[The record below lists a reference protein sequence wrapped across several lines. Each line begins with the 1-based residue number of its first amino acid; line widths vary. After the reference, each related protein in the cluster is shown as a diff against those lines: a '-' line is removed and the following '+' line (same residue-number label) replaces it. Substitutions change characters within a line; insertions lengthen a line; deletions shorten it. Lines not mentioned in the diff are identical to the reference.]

1 MESPRLNTRGA
12 RKKVRKGHPQGAWI
26 TARRA
31 VQYLT
36 LAFFIL
42 LFILSRQ
49 GGWPGQV
56 INLPMRLDPLA
67 VLANLL
73 ASRTWLAGSS
83 LALIILLLTL
93 VFGRAWCGWLCPL
106 GTTLDLLPLRRA
118 RGQRTAP
125 PEGWRRVKY
134 DLFLVILVAALL
146 GNLSLLFFDPL
157 AILVRTLTVS
167 VWPALDRVL
176 TATESALYGV
186 PALAGPVSSFD
197 QLLRPGLLPPTP
209 VYYRDTLLFAGLF
222 LGVIL
227 LNVFAERFWCRYL
240 CPLGG
245 LLGLVSK
252 LAPFRRRVSED
263 CKGCTLCT
271 DVCPTGTID
280 PSQGYRSDPGE
291 CTMCLNCL
299 EICPRGL
306 NTFSPRF
313 STSTWDRYDPGRRE
327 VLGAIAAAVIG
338 VSLFQS
344 DSLAKRESPFLVRPP
359 GARENNLDAVA
370 LTRCIRCG
378 ECMRICPT
386 GGLQPAVFEAGLEGF
401 GSPVLIPRLGF
412 CDYACTACGQAC
424 PVQAI
429 PPLSLDQKRLQVI
442 GRATIDQNRCIPW
455 SDHRPCIVCQEM
467 CPLPDKA
474 VKLEE
479 AEVVGPDGKLVKLQ
493 FPEVDRELCIGC
505 GICEYQCPVSVQ
517 AAIRVFNPSSGGPA

>member
-1 MESPRLNTRGA
+1 
-12 RKKVRKGHPQGAWI
+12 
-26 TARRA
+26 
-31 VQYLT
+31 
-36 LAFFIL
+36 
-42 LFILSRQ
+42 
-49 GGWPGQV
+49 
-56 INLPMRLDPLA
+56 
-67 VLANLL
+67 
-73 ASRTWLAGSS
+73 
-83 LALIILLLTL
+83 
-93 VFGRAWCGWLCPL
+93 
-106 GTTLDLLPLRRA
+106 
-118 RGQRTAP
+118 
-125 PEGWRRVKY
+125 
-134 DLFLVILVAALL
+134 
-146 GNLSLLFFDPL
+146 
-157 AILVRTLTVS
+157 
-167 VWPALDRVL
+167 
-176 TATESALYGV
+176 
-186 PALAGPVSSFD
+186 
-197 QLLRPGLLPPTP
+197 
-209 VYYRDTLLFAGLF
+209 
-222 LGVIL
+222 
-227 LNVFAERFWCRYL
+227 
-240 CPLGG
+240 
-245 LLGLVSK
+245 
-252 LAPFRRRVSED
+252 
-263 CKGCTLCT
+263 
-271 DVCPTGTID
+271 
-280 PSQGYRSDPGE
+280 
-291 CTMCLNCL
+291 
-299 EICPRGL
+299 
-306 NTFSPRF
+306 
-313 STSTWDRYDPGRRE
+313 
-327 VLGAIAAAVIG
+327 

-386 GGLQPAVFEAGLEGF
+386 GGLQPAVFEAGVEGF